1 MTVKKPPAPYLD
13 LSEEESACP
22 VCAMASALSPAAL
35 LTGWQ
40 RFTGMLERLAP
51 VIPPLLLRLVLAYEF
66 WEAGWMKLHGENWFQ
81 DLSFPFPFSLLP
93 ADVNWTLATAFE
105 LLGPIALVLGIG
117 TRFVSLA
124 LMILTGVAIAA
135 VHWPAEWHSL
145 SELLQGYVITD
156 EGHGNYKLPVLYL
169 ILFLPLLFGG
179 AGTLSLDAWW
189 ARQRTDKTTRDCGTS
204 EACPSGAD
212 RAPTDPD
219 R

>member
-1 MTVKKPPAPYLD
+1 MKKPSAHCLD
-13 LSEEESACP
+13 LSEEASTCP
-22 VCAMASALSPAAL
+22 GCAMVSVLSPAAL
-35 LTGWQ
+35 LTVWR
-40 RFTGMLERLAP
+40 RFAGTLEGLAP

-81 DLSFPFPFSLLP
+81 ELSFPFPFSLLP

-117 TRFVSLA
+117 TRFISLA
-124 LMILTGVAIAA
+124 LMVVTWVAISS
-135 VHWPAEWHSL
+135 VHWPAEWHSF

-189 ARQRTDKTTRDCGTS
+189 ADRRTAKATQDCGAS
-204 EACPSGAD
+204 GACPSGAD
-212 RAPTDPD
+212 RRPTDLD
-219 R
+219 Q